1 MGSNLLQIILAKL
14 DFEYQERKK
23 ELELKIK
30 SAERFCINEVLV
42 VDYKTRTDRPQH
54 VYLVVPKSIKNEQI
68 ALYILWENEDIV
80 YVGQSIHWYWR
91 VLSHIRDPKSNK
103 KNATHFAVLPTEKEN
118 LNQSE
123 RELIKILKPRYNVQH
138 K

>member
-1 MGSNLLQIILAKL
+1 MRSNLLQTILSKL

-23 ELELKIK
+23 QIELKI
-30 SAERFCINEVLV
+30 SDAARFCVNEVLII
-42 VDYKTRTDRPQH
+42 DYKTRTDRPQN
-54 VYLVVPKSIKNEQI
+54 VYLKLPKSIKNTTAGI
-68 ALYILWENEDIV
+68 YILWENEDIV
-80 YVGQSIHWYWR
+80 YVGQSIHLEWR
-91 VLSHIRDPKSNK
+91 ILSHLRNPKSNK
-103 KNATHFAVLPTEKEN
+103 KNATHFAILPTEKKS